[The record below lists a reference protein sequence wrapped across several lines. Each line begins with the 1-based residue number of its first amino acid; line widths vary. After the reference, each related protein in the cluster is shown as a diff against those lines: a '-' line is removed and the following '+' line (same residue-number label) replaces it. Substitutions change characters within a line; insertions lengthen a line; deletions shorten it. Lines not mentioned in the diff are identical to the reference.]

1 MWPWPSRPAH
11 ARLALALQGGGAHGA
26 FTWGVLD
33 ALLEHTP
40 QPIVA
45 LSGASA
51 GALNA
56 LLLAHGLL
64 QGGRD
69 GARETLAAFWQA
81 LGRTVPWQALGLL
94 AADGQALS
102 PAAQW
107 LMRWTQLFGPMQAN
121 PLGLD
126 PLRSLLARSV
136 DFERLAQQRRV
147 ALHIAATHAN
157 TGRLRVFGNAE
168 LSIDVAMASACLPT
182 LQPAVMIDGE
192 PYWDGGFAANPP
204 VLPLLQQAP
213 PDDLLL
219 VLLSPWRLGDTPVDA
234 EQIRLRTLEIAFT
247 AAHLREMQW
256 LADAAAGGGPPW
268 QRGAFVRRV
277 QRTNWHVIDGGD
289 HLAALPAHSKLIA
302 HQPLLERLRDAG
314 RRRTLDWLARE
325 GRGLGRRSTADLSR
339 LFGAP
344 WARSAR

>member
-1 MWPWPSRPAH
+1 MWPWSTSPAR

-33 ALLEHTP
+33 ALLEHTA

-45 LSGASA
+45 LSGTSA
-51 GALNA
+51 GAMNA
-56 LLLAHGLL
+56 VLLAHGLL
-64 QGGRD
+64 DGGRD
-69 GARETLAAFWQA
+69 GARRALADFWQA

-102 PAAQW
+102 PVAHW
-107 LMRWTQLFGPMQAN
+107 WMRWTQLLGPSRAN
-121 PLGLD
+121 PLRLD
-126 PLRSLLARSV
+126 PLRDLLVRSV
-136 DFERLAQQRRV
+136 DFERLAQQRRI

-168 LSIDVAMASACLPT
+168 LSLDVVMASACLPT
-182 LQPAVMIDGE
+182 LQPAVLIDGE

-204 VLPLLQQAP
+204 VLPLLQETA

-234 EQIRLRTLEIAFT
+234 AQIRTRTMEIAFT
-247 AAHLREMQW
+247 SAHLREMQW
-256 LADAAAGGGPPW
+256 LAAAAASGGAPW
-268 QRGAFVRRV
+268 QRGGFVRRV
-277 QRTNWHVIDGGD
+277 QRVRWHVIDGAD
-289 HLAALPAHSKLIA
+289 HLAALPTESKLIA

-314 RRRTLDWLARE
+314 RQRTLDWLAHHA
-325 GRGLGRRSTADLSR
+325 GRLGRRSSADLVR
-339 LFGAP
+339 LFGGP
-344 WARSAR
+344 QARPD